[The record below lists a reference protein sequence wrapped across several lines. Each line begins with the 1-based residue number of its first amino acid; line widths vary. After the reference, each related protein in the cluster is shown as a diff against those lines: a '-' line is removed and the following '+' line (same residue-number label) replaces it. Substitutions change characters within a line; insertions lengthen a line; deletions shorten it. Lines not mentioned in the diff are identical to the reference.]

1 MACRFLKKNFMNK
14 IFKSQLVE
22 LILSGIPTTGNP
34 STKLQFLDQPYLRNK
49 KIFGIELIT
58 KADMSGNTSPTGRQI
73 FDISAANTTGG
84 AAYLTLYLNDVQN
97 PNNVGEWI
105 QNVPFPRL
113 HNLQQVPAAANSG
126 DTFSRKGW
134 DMAGQVIYWEKCY
147 CTFPVAI
154 ANTVDLSILLNVY
167 FAD

>member
-1 MACRFLKKNFMNK
+1 MQK
-14 IFKSQLVE
+14 IYKSQLVE
-22 LILSGIPTTGNP
+22 LVLSGIATTGNP

-58 KADMSGNTSPTGRQI
+58 KADMAGNTSPTGKQI
-73 FDISAANTTGG
+73 FDISAASLTGG

-113 HNLQQVPAAANSG
+113 HSMQRVPASTVDG
-126 DTFSRKGW
+126 DPFSRRAW
-134 DMAGQVIYWEKCY
+134 EMAGQVIYWEKCY
-147 CTFPVAI
+147 CTFPTPI
-154 ANTVDLSILLNVY
+154 NNTVDLSILLNVY